1 MLRKLSMVVVA
12 AMLGLI
18 PGQLLAGGPPRL
30 CLPIDGV
37 TAENADECAARLAD
51 ALKDKLWSHPGP
63 PSGVQ
68 IHRDE
73 KQCYLTCYLEQPVA
87 LSDVE
92 AALNGSEF
100 SIPKKKLRLFGHVE
114 LQIDPRGASADKLI
128 AELAKVDHV
137 SVAESKS
144 DQGRLLVTVD
154 MPYPP
159 RDTRHSEWTPIA
171 DVEFRRNDFS
181 SDPAARSQPPA
192 TSRSLPSYVA
202 FRDAVAKHDARL
214 IGVRW
219 STSWACRVLGGVV
232 AVETRTAQAR

>member
-1 MLRKLSMVVVA
+1 MLRKLSMLVVA

-37 TAENADECAARLAD
+37 TAENADECADRLAE

-73 KQCYLTCYLEQPVA
+73 KQPYLSCYLEQPVA

-92 AALNGSEF
+92 AALQGRDF
-100 SIPKKKLRLFGHVE
+100 SIPKNKLRLFGHVE
-114 LQIDPRGASADKLI
+114 LQIDPREAAADKLI
-128 AELAKVDHV
+128 ADLARMNHV
-137 SVAESKS
+137 SVAKSNS

-154 MPYPP
+154 MPYPQI
-159 RDTRHSEWTPIA
+159 DTRHSEWTPIA
-171 DVEFRRNDFS
+171 DAEFRRNDFS
-181 SDPAARSQPPA
+181 SNQAARSQPP
-192 TSRSLPSYVA
+192 
-202 FRDAVAKHDARL
+202 
-214 IGVRW
+214 
-219 STSWACRVLGGVV
+219 
-232 AVETRTAQAR
+232 